1 MIYTTSGGVARI
13 GSCHTQTSML
23 PLDVVDICM
32 AEMVHISSVCTQL
45 LNLQTEEGPSPA
57 APEHIQDLPTVSIQQ
72 DTVGEWAVT
81 RRHLAQ
87 RIPPLRHGVVTDEQQ
102 VRWP

>member
-1 MIYTTSGGVARI
+1 
-13 GSCHTQTSML
+13 ML
-23 PLDVVDICM
+23 PLDVVEICM

-72 DTVGEWAVT
+72 DTVGE
-81 RRHLAQ
+81 
-87 RIPPLRHGVVTDEQQ
+87 
-102 VRWP
+102 